1 MYYVDAE
8 EAREDGGSDRRR
20 DEGTEGG
27 WEEGMREGRWRVEGG
42 LKRRQIKG

>member
-1 MYYVDAE
+1 MYYVDVE

-27 WEEGMREGRWRVEGG
+27 VGRRDEGGSMKSRRRVE
-42 LKRRQIKG
+42 KETN